1 MAETTKLTAS
11 IEEYTLGSGDLFI
24 KEYTAGSVVT
34 ADDVITNGERLGE
47 IKGGASLEYTTET
60 KEDSSDL
67 GRTKIVI
74 ISKEDVVLKSGVM
87 TWNGKTLEK
96 LCQTARVTESG
107 EVSAKKRTI
116 KIGGLA
122 HAANKSYAVAF
133 QYKGDGKKGLTVLIV
148 GKNTAGFTVSFSSD
162 NATVIDAE
170 FKAQALDNEGTLVI
184 IEETIPS
191 TESSI

>member
-1 MAETTKLTAS
+1 MAETTKLVAS
-11 IEEYTLGSGDLFI
+11 VEEYTLGSGDLFI
-24 KEYTAGSVVT
+24 KEYTAGTAVT
-34 ADDVITNGERLGE
+34 AEDVISTGERLGE

-96 LCQTARVTESG
+96 LCQTARVTQS
-107 EVSAKKRTI
+107 VDNKKRTI

-170 FKAQALDNEGTLVI
+170 FKAQALDNDGTLVV
-184 IEETIPS
+184 IEETIPD
-191 TESSI
+191 TESST

>member
-1 MAETTKLTAS
+1 MAETTKLVAS
-11 IEEYTLGSGDLFI
+11 VEEYTLGSGDLFI
-24 KEYTAGSVVT
+24 KEYTAGSAVT
-34 ADDVITNGERLGE
+34 AEDVITNGERLGE

-96 LCQTARVTESG
+96 LCQTARVTKDD
-107 EVSAKKRTI
+107 SAKKRTI

-122 HAANKSYAVAF
+122 NAANKSYAVAF

-170 FKAQALDNEGTLVI
+170 FKAQALDNDGTLVV
-184 IEETIPS
+184 IEETIPA
-191 TESSI
+191 TESST

>member
-1 MAETTKLTAS
+1 MAETTKLVAS
-11 IEEYTLGSGDLFI
+11 VEEYTLGSGDLFI
-24 KEYTAGSVVT
+24 KEYTAGTAVT
-34 ADDVITNGERLGE
+34 AEDVITNGERLGE

-96 LCQTARVTESG
+96 LCQTARVTKS
-107 EVSAKKRTI
+107 VDNKKRTI

-122 HAANKSYAVAF
+122 NAANKSYAVAF

-170 FKAQALDNEGTLVI
+170 FKAQALDNDGTLVV
-184 IEETIPS
+184 IEETVPD
-191 TESSI
+191 TESST

>member
-1 MAETTKLTAS
+1 MAETTKLVAS

-24 KEYTAGSVVT
+24 KEYTAGSSVT
-34 ADDVITNGERLGE
+34 AEDVITTGERLGE

-96 LCQTARVTESG
+96 LCQTAVVTENK
-107 EVSAKKRTI
+107 EAKKRTI

-170 FKAQALDNEGTLVI
+170 FKAQALDNDGTLVV
-184 IEETIPS
+184 IEETIPD
-191 TESSI
+191 TESST

>member
-1 MAETTKLTAS
+1 MAETTKLLAS
-11 IEEYTLGSGDLFI
+11 VEEYTLGSGDLFI
-24 KEYTAGSVVT
+24 KEYTAGTSVT
-34 ADDVITNGERLGE
+34 AEDVITNGERLGE

-96 LCQTARVTESG
+96 LCQTARVTQS
-107 EVSAKKRTI
+107 VDNKKRTI

-122 HAANKSYAVAF
+122 NAANKSYAVAF

-170 FKAQALDNEGTLVI
+170 FKAQALDNDGTLVV
-184 IEETIPS
+184 IEETIPD
-191 TESSI
+191 TESST

>member
-1 MAETTKLTAS
+1 MAETTKLVAS

-24 KEYTAGSVVT
+24 KEYTAGTTVT
-34 ADDVITNGERLGE
+34 AEEVITNGERLGE
-47 IKGGASLEYTTET
+47 IKGGASLEYTVET

-67 GRTKIVI
+67 GRTKIFI

-96 LCQTARVTESG
+96 LCQTAVVTENK
-107 EVSAKKRTI
+107 EAKKRTI
-116 KIGGLA
+116 KIGGLS

-148 GKNTAGFTVSFSSD
+148 GKNSAGFTVTFGTD

-170 FKAQALDNEGTLVI
+170 FKAQALDNDGTLVI
-184 IEETIPS
+184 IEETVPD
-191 TESSI
+191 TESST

>member
-1 MAETTKLTAS
+1 MAETTKLLAS
-11 IEEYTLGSGDLFI
+11 VEEYTLGSGDLFI

-34 ADDVITNGERLGE
+34 ADDVVTNGERLGE

-96 LCQTARVTESG
+96 LCQTARVTKS
-107 EVSAKKRTI
+107 VDNKKRTI

-122 HAANKSYAVAF
+122 NAANKSYAVAF

-170 FKAQALDNEGTLVI
+170 FKAQALDNEGTLVV
-184 IEETIPS
+184 IEETIPAS
-191 TESSI
+191 ESST

>member
-1 MAETTKLTAS
+1 MAETTKLVAS
-11 IEEYTLGSGDLFI
+11 VEEYTLGSGDLFI
-24 KEYTAGSVVT
+24 KEYTAGTAVT
-34 ADDVITNGERLGE
+34 AEDVITNGERLGE

-96 LCQTARVTESG
+96 LCQTARVTKS
-107 EVSAKKRTI
+107 VDNKKRTI

-122 HAANKSYAVAF
+122 NAANKSYAVAF
-133 QYKGDGKKGLTVLIV
+133 QYKGDGKKGLTALIV

-170 FKAQALDNEGTLVI
+170 FKAQALDNDGTLVV
-184 IEETIPS
+184 IEETIPD
-191 TESSI
+191 TESST

>member
-1 MAETTKLTAS
+1 MAETTKVTAN

-24 KEYTAGSVVT
+24 KEYTAGTTVT

-96 LCQTARVTESG
+96 LCQTARVTKS
-107 EVSAKKRTI
+107 VDNKKRTI

-122 HAANKSYAVAF
+122 NAANKSYAVAF

-170 FKAQALDNEGTLVI
+170 FKAQALDNEGTLVV

>member
-1 MAETTKLTAS
+1 MAETTKVTAN

-24 KEYTAGSVVT
+24 KEYTAGTAVT
-34 ADDVITNGERLGE
+34 AEEVITNGERLGE
-47 IKGGASLEYTTET
+47 IKGGASLEYTIET

-96 LCQTARVTESG
+96 LCQTARVTKS
-107 EVSAKKRTI
+107 VDNKKRTI

-122 HAANKSYAVAF
+122 NAANKSYAVAF

-170 FKAQALDNEGTLVI
+170 FKAQALDNEGTLVV
-184 IEETIPS
+184 IEETIPTS
-191 TESSI
+191 ESST

>member
-1 MAETTKLTAS
+1 MAETTKLLAS
-11 IEEYTLGSGDLFI
+11 VEEYTLGSGDLFI
-24 KEYTAGSVVT
+24 KEYTAGTAVT
-34 ADDVITNGERLGE
+34 AEDVITNGERLGE

-96 LCQTARVTESG
+96 LCQTARVTKD
-107 EVSAKKRTI
+107 VSAKKRTI

-122 HAANKSYAVAF
+122 NAANKSYAVAF

-170 FKAQALDNEGTLVI
+170 FKAQALDNDGTLVV
-184 IEETIPS
+184 IEETVPD
-191 TESSI
+191 TESST

>member
-1 MAETTKLTAS
+1 MAESTNVVAS
-11 IEEYTLGSGDLFI
+11 VEEYTLGSGDLFI
-24 KEYTAGSVVT
+24 KEYTAGTTVT
-34 ADDVITNGERLGE
+34 AEDVISTGERLGE

-96 LCQTARVTESG
+96 LCQTARVT
-107 EVSAKKRTI
+107 VSEDKKKRTI

-122 HAANKSYAVAF
+122 NAANKSYAVAF

-170 FKAQALDNEGTLVI
+170 FKAQALDNDGTLVV
-184 IEETIPS
+184 IEETIPATEPS
-191 TESSI
+191 T

>member
-1 MAETTKLTAS
+1 MAETTKLVAS
-11 IEEYTLGSGDLFI
+11 VEEYTLGSGDLFI
-24 KEYTAGSVVT
+24 KEYIAGTAVT
-34 ADDVITNGERLGE
+34 AEDVISTGERLGE

-60 KEDSSDL
+60 KGDSSDL

-96 LCQTARVTESG
+96 LCQTARVSVEQST
-107 EVSAKKRTI
+107 KKRTI

-122 HAANKSYAVAF
+122 HAANKAYAVAF

-170 FKAQALDNEGTLVI
+170 FKAQALDNDGTLVV
-184 IEETIPS
+184 IEETVPD
-191 TESSI
+191 TESST

>member
-1 MAETTKLTAS
+1 MAETTKLVAS
-11 IEEYTLGSGDLFI
+11 VEEYTLGSGDLFI
-24 KEYTAGSVVT
+24 KEYTAGSSVT
-34 ADDVITNGERLGE
+34 AEDVITNGERLGE

-96 LCQTARVTESG
+96 LCQTARVTKDD
-107 EVSAKKRTI
+107 SAKKRTI

-122 HAANKSYAVAF
+122 NAANKSYAVAF

-170 FKAQALDNEGTLVI
+170 FKAQALDNDGTLVV
-184 IEETIPS
+184 IEETVPDAV
-191 TESSI
+191 SSS

>member
-1 MAETTKLTAS
+1 MAETTKLVAS
-11 IEEYTLGSGDLFI
+11 VEEYTLGSGDLFI
-24 KEYTAGSVVT
+24 KEYTAGTAVT
-34 ADDVITNGERLGE
+34 AEDVISTGERLGE

-96 LCQTARVTESG
+96 LCQTARVTKS
-107 EVSAKKRTI
+107 VDNKKRTI

-122 HAANKSYAVAF
+122 NAANKSYAVAF

-170 FKAQALDNEGTLVI
+170 FKAQALDNDGTLVI
-184 IEETIPS
+184 IEETVPD
-191 TESSI
+191 TESST

>member
-1 MAETTKLTAS
+1 MAETTKLLAS
-11 IEEYTLGSGDLFI
+11 VEEYTLGSGDLFI
-24 KEYTAGSVVT
+24 KEYTAGTAVT
-34 ADDVITNGERLGE
+34 AEDVITNGERLGE

-96 LCQTARVTESG
+96 LCQTARVTKDD
-107 EVSAKKRTI
+107 SAKKRPI

-122 HAANKSYAVAF
+122 NAANKSYAVAF
-133 QYKGDGKKGLTVLIV
+133 QYKGDGKKGLTALIV

-170 FKAQALDNEGTLVI
+170 FKAQALDNDGTLVI
-184 IEETIPS
+184 IEETIPD
-191 TESSI
+191 TESST

>member
-1 MAETTKLTAS
+1 MAETTKLVAS
-11 IEEYTLGSGDLFI
+11 VEEYTLGSGDIFI
-24 KEYTAGSVVT
+24 KEYTAGSTVT
-34 ADDVITNGERLGE
+34 AADVITNGERLGE
-47 IKGGASLEYTTET
+47 VKGGASLEYTVET

-67 GRTKIVI
+67 GRTKIFI

-96 LCQTARVTESG
+96 LCQTAVVTKDD
-107 EVSAKKRTI
+107 SAKKRTI
-116 KIGGLA
+116 KIGGLS

-148 GKNTAGFTVSFSSD
+148 GKNSAGFTVSFSSD

-170 FKAQALDNEGTLVI
+170 FKAQALDNDGTLVV
-184 IEETIPS
+184 IEETIPAS
-191 TESSI
+191 ESST

>member
-1 MAETTKLTAS
+1 MAETTKLLAS
-11 IEEYTLGSGDLFI
+11 VEEYTLGSGDLFI
-24 KEYTAGSVVT
+24 KEYTAGTAVT
-34 ADDVITNGERLGE
+34 AEDVITTGERLGE

-96 LCQTARVTESG
+96 LCQTARVTKDDI
-107 EVSAKKRTI
+107 AKKRTI

-170 FKAQALDNEGTLVI
+170 FKAQALDNDGTLVI
-184 IEETIPS
+184 IEETVPD
-191 TESSI
+191 TESST

>member
-1 MAETTKLTAS
+1 MAETTKLVAS
-11 IEEYTLGSGDLFI
+11 VEEYTLGPGDLFI
-24 KEYTAGSVVT
+24 KEYTAGTAVT
-34 ADDVITNGERLGE
+34 AEDVITNGERLGE

-96 LCQTARVTESG
+96 LCQTARVTKDD
-107 EVSAKKRTI
+107 SAKKRTI

-122 HAANKSYAVAF
+122 NAANKSYAVAF

-148 GKNTAGFTVSFSSD
+148 AKNTAGFTVSFSSD

-170 FKAQALDNEGTLVI
+170 FKAQALDNDGTLVV
-184 IEETIPS
+184 IEETIPD
-191 TESSI
+191 TESST

>member
-1 MAETTKLTAS
+1 MAETTKLVAS
-11 IEEYTLGSGDLFI
+11 VEEYTLGSGDLFI
-24 KEYTAGSVVT
+24 KEYTAGTAVT
-34 ADDVITNGERLGE
+34 AEDVITNGERLGE

-96 LCQTARVTESG
+96 LCQTARVTKS
-107 EVSAKKRTI
+107 VDNKKRTI

-122 HAANKSYAVAF
+122 NAANKSYAVAF
-133 QYKGDGKKGLTVLIV
+133 QYKGDGKKGLTALIV

-170 FKAQALDNEGTLVI
+170 FKAQALDNEGTLVV
-184 IEETIPS
+184 IEETIPTS
-191 TESSI
+191 ESSS

>member
-1 MAETTKLTAS
+1 MAETTKLVAS
-11 IEEYTLGSGDLFI
+11 VEEYTLGSGDLFI
-24 KEYTAGSVVT
+24 KEYTAGTAVT
-34 ADDVITNGERLGE
+34 AEDVISTGERLGE

-96 LCQTARVTESG
+96 LCQTARVTKDD
-107 EVSAKKRTI
+107 VAKKRTI

-122 HAANKSYAVAF
+122 NAANKSYAVAF

-170 FKAQALDNEGTLVI
+170 FKAQALDNDGTLVV
-184 IEETIPS
+184 IEETVPD
-191 TESSI
+191 TESST

>member
-24 KEYTAGSVVT
+24 KEYTAGTTIT
-34 ADDVITNGERLGE
+34 AEEVITNGERLGE

-96 LCQTARVTESG
+96 LCQTARVSESG
-107 EVSAKKRTI
+107 EGSAKKRTI

-170 FKAQALDNEGTLVI
+170 FKAQALDNDGTLVV
-184 IEETIPS
+184 IEETVPAA
-191 TESSI
+191 ESSI

>member
-1 MAETTKLTAS
+1 MAETTKLVAS
-11 IEEYTLGSGDLFI
+11 VEEYTLGSGDLFI
-24 KEYTAGSVVT
+24 KEYTAGTAVT
-34 ADDVITNGERLGE
+34 AEDVITNGERLGE

-96 LCQTARVTESG
+96 LCQTARVTKDDI
-107 EVSAKKRTI
+107 AKKRTI

-122 HAANKSYAVAF
+122 NAANKSYAVAF

-170 FKAQALDNEGTLVI
+170 FKAQALDNDGTLVV
-184 IEETIPS
+184 IEETIPD
-191 TESSI
+191 TESST

>member
-1 MAETTKLTAS
+1 MAETTKLVAS
-11 IEEYTLGSGDLFI
+11 VEEYTLGSGDLFI
-24 KEYTAGSVVT
+24 KEYTAGTAVT
-34 ADDVITNGERLGE
+34 AEDVITNGERLGE

-96 LCQTARVTESG
+96 LCQTARVTKDD
-107 EVSAKKRTI
+107 SAKKRTI

-122 HAANKSYAVAF
+122 NAANKSYAVAF

-170 FKAQALDNEGTLVI
+170 FKAQALDNDGTLVV
-184 IEETIPS
+184 IEETD
-191 TESSI
+191 TESST

>member
-1 MAETTKLTAS
+1 MAETTKLVAS
-11 IEEYTLGSGDLFI
+11 VEEYTLGSGDLFI
-24 KEYTAGSVVT
+24 KEYTAGTAVT
-34 ADDVITNGERLGE
+34 AEDVITNGERLGE

-96 LCQTARVTESG
+96 LCQTARVTKDG
-107 EVSAKKRTI
+107 SAKKRTI

-122 HAANKSYAVAF
+122 NAANKSYAVAF

-170 FKAQALDNEGTLVI
+170 LKAQALDNDGTLVV
-184 IEETIPS
+184 IEETIPD
-191 TESSI
+191 TESST

>member
-1 MAETTKLTAS
+1 MAETTKLVAS
-11 IEEYTLGSGDLFI
+11 VEEYTLGSGDLFI
-24 KEYTAGSVVT
+24 KEYTAGTAVT
-34 ADDVITNGERLGE
+34 AEDVITNGERLGE

-96 LCQTARVTESG
+96 LCQTARVTKDD
-107 EVSAKKRTI
+107 SAKKRTI

-122 HAANKSYAVAF
+122 NAANKSYAVAF

-170 FKAQALDNEGTLVI
+170 FKAQALDNDGTLVV
-184 IEETIPS
+184 IEETIPA
-191 TESSI
+191 TESST

>member
-1 MAETTKLTAS
+1 MAETTKLLAS
-11 IEEYTLGSGDLFI
+11 VEEYTLGSGDLFI
-24 KEYTAGSVVT
+24 KEYTAGTAVT
-34 ADDVITNGERLGE
+34 AEDVITNGERLGE

-96 LCQTARVTESG
+96 LCQTARVTKDDI
-107 EVSAKKRTI
+107 AKKRTI

-122 HAANKSYAVAF
+122 NAANKSYAVAF

-170 FKAQALDNEGTLVI
+170 FKAQALDNDGTLVV
-184 IEETIPS
+184 IEETVPD
-191 TESSI
+191 TESST

>member
-1 MAETTKLTAS
+1 MAETTKLVAS
-11 IEEYTLGSGDLFI
+11 VEEYTLGSGDLFI
-24 KEYTAGSVVT
+24 KEYTAGTTVT
-34 ADDVITNGERLGE
+34 AEEVITNGERLGE

-96 LCQTARVTESG
+96 LCQTARVTKDDI
-107 EVSAKKRTI
+107 AKKRTI

-122 HAANKSYAVAF
+122 NAANKSYAVAF

-170 FKAQALDNEGTLVI
+170 FKAQALDNDGTLVV
-184 IEETIPS
+184 IEETIPD
-191 TESSI
+191 TESST

>member
-1 MAETTKLTAS
+1 MAETTKLVAS
-11 IEEYTLGSGDLFI
+11 VEEYTLGSGDLFI
-24 KEYTAGSVVT
+24 KEYTAGTAVT
-34 ADDVITNGERLGE
+34 AEDVITNGERLGE

-96 LCQTARVTESG
+96 LCQTARVTKDDI
-107 EVSAKKRTI
+107 AKKRTI

-122 HAANKSYAVAF
+122 NAANKSYAVAF

-170 FKAQALDNEGTLVI
+170 FKAQALDNDGTLVV
-184 IEETIPS
+184 IEETIPA
-191 TESSI
+191 TESST

>member
-1 MAETTKLTAS
+1 MAETTKLVAS
-11 IEEYTLGSGDLFI
+11 VEEYTLGSGDLFI
-24 KEYTAGSVVT
+24 KEYTAGTAVT
-34 ADDVITNGERLGE
+34 AEDVITTGERLGE

-96 LCQTARVTESG
+96 LCQTARVTQS
-107 EVSAKKRTI
+107 VDNKKRTI

-122 HAANKSYAVAF
+122 NAANKSYAVAF

-170 FKAQALDNEGTLVI
+170 FKAQALDNDGTLVV
-184 IEETIPS
+184 IEETIPA
-191 TESSI
+191 TESST

>member
-1 MAETTKLTAS
+1 MAETTKLVAS
-11 IEEYTLGSGDLFI
+11 VEEYTLGSGDLFI
-24 KEYTAGSVVT
+24 KEYTAGTAVT
-34 ADDVITNGERLGE
+34 AEDVITNGERLGE

-96 LCQTARVTESG
+96 LCQTARVTKDG
-107 EVSAKKRTI
+107 SAKKRTI

-122 HAANKSYAVAF
+122 NAANKSYAVAF

-170 FKAQALDNEGTLVI
+170 FKAQALDNDGTLVV
-184 IEETIPS
+184 IEETIPA
-191 TESSI
+191 TESST

>member
-1 MAETTKLTAS
+1 MAETTKLVAS
-11 IEEYTLGSGDLFI
+11 VEEYTLGSGDLFI
-24 KEYTAGSVVT
+24 KEYTAGTAVT
-34 ADDVITNGERLGE
+34 AEDVITNGERLGE

-96 LCQTARVTESG
+96 LCQTAVVTENK
-107 EVSAKKRTI
+107 EAKKRTI
-116 KIGGLA
+116 KIGGLS

-162 NATVIDAE
+162 NATVLDAE
-170 FKAQALDNEGTLVI
+170 FKAQALDNDGTLVV
-184 IEETIPS
+184 IEETIPD
-191 TESSI
+191 TESST

>member
-1 MAETTKLTAS
+1 MAETTKLVAS
-11 IEEYTLGSGDLFI
+11 TEEYTLGSGDLFI
-24 KEYTAGSVVT
+24 KEYTAGT
-34 ADDVITNGERLGE
+34 AVSAEDVITNGERLGE

-96 LCQTARVTESG
+96 LCQTARVTKS
-107 EVSAKKRTI
+107 VDNKKRTI

-122 HAANKSYAVAF
+122 NAANKSYAVAF

-162 NATVIDAE
+162 NATAIDAE
-170 FKAQALDNEGTLVI
+170 FKAQALDNDGTLVV
-184 IEETIPS
+184 IEETIPD
-191 TESSI
+191 TESST

>member
-1 MAETTKLTAS
+1 MAETTKLVAS
-11 IEEYTLGSGDLFI
+11 VEEYTLGSGDLFI
-24 KEYTAGSVVT
+24 KEYTAGT
-34 ADDVITNGERLGE
+34 AATAEDVITTGERLGE

-96 LCQTARVTESG
+96 LCQTARVTQS
-107 EVSAKKRTI
+107 VDNKKRTI

-122 HAANKSYAVAF
+122 NAANKSYAVAF

-170 FKAQALDNEGTLVI
+170 FKAQALDNDGTLVV
-184 IEETIPS
+184 IEETIPD
-191 TESSI
+191 TESST

>member
-1 MAETTKLTAS
+1 MAETTKLVAS
-11 IEEYTLGSGDLFI
+11 TEEYTLGSGDLFI
-24 KEYTAGSVVT
+24 KEYTAGTAVT
-34 ADDVITNGERLGE
+34 AEDVITNGERLGE

-96 LCQTARVTESG
+96 LCQTARVTKDG
-107 EVSAKKRTI
+107 SAKKRTI

-122 HAANKSYAVAF
+122 NAANKSYAVAF

-170 FKAQALDNEGTLVI
+170 FKAQALDNDGTLVV
-184 IEETIPS
+184 IEETIPD
-191 TESSI
+191 TESST

>member
-1 MAETTKLTAS
+1 MAETTKLVAS
-11 IEEYTLGSGDLFI
+11 VEEYTLGSGDLFI
-24 KEYTAGSVVT
+24 KEYTAGTAVT
-34 ADDVITNGERLGE
+34 AEDVITTGERLGE

-96 LCQTARVTESG
+96 LCQTARVTKDD
-107 EVSAKKRTI
+107 SAKKRTI

-122 HAANKSYAVAF
+122 NAANKSYAVAF

-170 FKAQALDNEGTLVI
+170 FKAQALDNDGTLVV
-184 IEETIPS
+184 IEETVPDAV
-191 TESSI
+191 SSS

>member
-1 MAETTKLTAS
+1 MAETTKLLAS
-11 IEEYTLGSGDLFI
+11 VEEYTLGSGDLFI

-96 LCQTARVTESG
+96 LCQTARVTKS
-107 EVSAKKRTI
+107 VDNKKRTI

-122 HAANKSYAVAF
+122 NAANKSYAVAF

-170 FKAQALDNEGTLVI
+170 FKAQALDNEGTLVV
-184 IEETIPS
+184 IEETIPAS
-191 TESSI
+191 ESST

>member
-1 MAETTKLTAS
+1 MAETTKLVAS
-11 IEEYTLGSGDLFI
+11 VEEYTLGSGDLFI
-24 KEYTAGSVVT
+24 KEYTAGTAVT
-34 ADDVITNGERLGE
+34 AEDVITNGERLGE

-96 LCQTARVTESG
+96 LCQTARVTKDD
-107 EVSAKKRTI
+107 SAKKRTI

-122 HAANKSYAVAF
+122 NAANKSYAVAF

-170 FKAQALDNEGTLVI
+170 FKAQALDNEGTLVV

-191 TESSI
+191 TESSS

>member
-1 MAETTKLTAS
+1 MAETTKLLAS
-11 IEEYTLGSGDLFI
+11 VEEYTLGSGDLFI

-96 LCQTARVTESG
+96 LCQTARVTQS
-107 EVSAKKRTI
+107 VDNKKRTI

-122 HAANKSYAVAF
+122 NAANKSYAVAF

-170 FKAQALDNEGTLVI
+170 FKAQALDNEGTLVV
-184 IEETIPS
+184 IEETIPAS
-191 TESSI
+191 ESSI